1 MKKIALILVSVMILV
16 SFAAC
21 GGKDEGTKP
30 EGDGQNTPVLGGW
43 TLTEFEGAEL
53 PEAAQKAYD
62 KALEGYT
69 GMGYVPYA
77 LLGTQ
82 VVSGTNY
89 MILAKGTTVT
99 PEPVSALYVLV
110 IYEDTEGN
118 CTVANVSDFDLG
130 AIEEASSE
138 GTPEGLVG
146 GWELNTLITA
156 SGFEPKILDAIDK
169 AAEAIDGKYYT
180 PIVPL
185 GEKVVNGTEY
195 AILGIQFDGAE
206 NAPDQYC
213 VLFPVVSSD
222 DTATLEKI
230 ALLDLGSFNQ

>member
-1 MKKIALILVSVMILV
+1 MKKAAIILIALMLAV

-30 EGDGQNTPVLGGW
+30 DGGSGNTALGGW
-43 TLTEFEGAEL
+43 TVSDFEGVTL
-53 PEAAQKAYD
+53 PEAAQNAYD

-99 PEPVSALYVLV
+99 AEPVSALYVLV
-110 IYEDTEGN
+110 IYEDLEGS
-118 CTVANVSDFDLG
+118 CTVASVSDFDLG
-130 AIEEASSE
+130 AIEESDSE
-138 GTPEGLVG
+138 GTPYGLAG
-146 GWELNTLITA
+146 GWAMNTEVTAAGFDPAILN
-156 SGFEPKILDAIDK
+156 AIDG
-169 AAEAIDGKYYT
+169 ASEAIDGYYFT
-180 PIVPL
+180 PLVLL

-195 AILGIQFDGAE
+195 AVLGIQFDGTE
-206 NAPDQYC
+206 YKPDQYC
-213 VLFPVVSSD
+213 VLFPVIASD
-222 DTATLEKI
+222 GTASVEKI
-230 ALLDLGSFNQ
+230 ALLDLGSFNE

>member
-1 MKKIALILVSVMILV
+1 MKKIAIILIAVMIAV

-30 EGDGQNTPVLGGW
+30 DGGQNTPVLGGW
-43 TLTEFEGAEL
+43 TLTEFEGVTL
-53 PEAAQKAYD
+53 PDEAQAAYD

-99 PEPVSALYVLV
+99 AEPVSALYVLV
-110 IYEDTEGN
+110 IYEDLEGN
-118 CTVANVSDFDLG
+118 CSVANVADFDLG
-130 AIEEASSE
+130 AIEESASE
-138 GTPEGLVG
+138 GTPADLAG
-146 GWELNTLITA
+146 GWTLNTLVTA
-156 SGFEPKILDAIDK
+156 AGFQPAVLDAVD
-169 AAEAIDGKYYT
+169 AASEAIDGKYYT
-180 PIVPL
+180 PLAPL

-195 AILGIQFDGAE
+195 AILGIQFDGTDYQ
-206 NAPDQYC
+206 PDQYC

-222 DTATLEKI
+222 GTASLDKI
-230 ALLDLGSFNQ
+230 VLLDLGSFNE

>member
-1 MKKIALILVSVMILV
+1 MKKIALILIAVMIAV

-21 GGKDEGTKP
+21 GGKDEGAKP
-30 EGDGQNTPVLGGW
+30 DGGQDAPLLGGW
-43 TLTEFEGAEL
+43 TLSEFDGVEL
-53 PEAAQKAYD
+53 PEAAQNAYD

-99 PEPVSALYVLV
+99 AEPVSALYVLV

-130 AIEEASSE
+130 AIEESASE
-138 GTPEGLVG
+138 GTPEGLLG
-146 GWELNTLITA
+146 GWELNTQVTA
-156 SGFEPKILDAIDK
+156 AGFSPKVLDAIDK
-169 AAEAIDGKYYT
+169 ASEDIDGKYYT
-180 PIVPL
+180 PLVPL

-195 AILGIQFDGAE
+195 AILGIQFDGE
-206 NAPDQYC
+206 EFAPDQYC

-222 DTATLEKI
+222 DTASLEKI